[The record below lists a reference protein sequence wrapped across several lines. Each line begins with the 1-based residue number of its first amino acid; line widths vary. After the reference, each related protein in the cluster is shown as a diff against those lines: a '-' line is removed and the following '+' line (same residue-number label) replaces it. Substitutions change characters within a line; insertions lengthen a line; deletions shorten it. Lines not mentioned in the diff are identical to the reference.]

1 MSVIDILSLVAL
13 LWIIQFYLGGENQS
27 FIPSWMPERSSL
39 WPIGIFVILFAIKN
53 TVGFFISRVGHSF
66 ISNVALRISVL
77 NLKNYQQ
84 APFEEFINVDSS
96 VHIRKIAFQPYEFGQ
111 YILTGFQQIIT
122 QGSLILFTIMAIL
135 VFNAKLFL
143 LLLLI
148 LLPPALLVFYLIK
161 KQSENNRIG
170 IQSSNESSFRYLLD
184 ALKGYVEGNVY
195 GRNSFFRQRFLQ
207 QRRLFSTYLFNS
219 ISLQSLPGRFIE
231 VFAVLGLFLLI
242 LIAKLNADAGSSPLV
257 LVGAFVA
264 AAYKI
269 IPGMVRIINAMGQ
282 IKAYQMSLHKLVE
295 TTNQEILTPVAE
307 EIHTIQLKDIDFKYG
322 HLHVLKRFNLCIR
335 GTDFVGITGNSGLG
349 KTTVLNLLLGFVPA
363 LSGRIIIND
372 KEVDFDGLKRYRT
385 QISYV
390 RQQPF
395 FIHDS
400 ILRNITLQDGEH
412 DEEKLQLVVKV
423 TGLDRL
429 LENYSEGV
437 EKMITENG
445 KNISGGQQQRIALAR
460 ALYHDAEVYL
470 LDEPFNELDEESE
483 RVLLTHFQKLS
494 AQGKIVV
501 MITHNKEA
509 LAFCNKIVSLNG

>member
-242 LIAKLNADAGSSPLV
+242 LIAKLNADAGSSPLLPVFFV
-257 LVGAFVA
+257 LHG
-264 AAYKI
+264 Y
-269 IPGMVRIINAMGQ
+269 
-282 IKAYQMSLHKLVE
+282 
-295 TTNQEILTPVAE
+295 
-307 EIHTIQLKDIDFKYG
+307 
-322 HLHVLKRFNLCIR
+322 
-335 GTDFVGITGNSGLG
+335 
-349 KTTVLNLLLGFVPA
+349 
-363 LSGRIIIND
+363 
-372 KEVDFDGLKRYRT
+372 
-385 QISYV
+385 
-390 RQQPF
+390 
-395 FIHDS
+395 
-400 ILRNITLQDGEH
+400 
-412 DEEKLQLVVKV
+412 
-423 TGLDRL
+423 
-429 LENYSEGV
+429 LENYPVVPLSDTVILTLQYLGAALV
-437 EKMITENG
+437 LVLIFFWLLGSWEKATLMSFI
-445 KNISGGQQQRIALAR
+445 IL
-460 ALYHDAEVYL
+460 
-470 LDEPFNELDEESE
+470 
-483 RVLLTHFQKLS
+483 
-494 AQGKIVV
+494 
-501 MITHNKEA
+501 
-509 LAFCNKIVSLNG
+509 LAFLFFGPFHDFVVKLAGNGFISKFNFLLPAILVFYILCFIQAQTIFCLEHSHYLIINILPL